1 MFRFIAR
8 LLRVVVFTNIL
19 VVCVRYNDH
28 HFHYGYVASQSSQSL
43 CCNPTLPVLT
53 ITLYSHTCRYILY
66 ACAILGKM
74 NSTFVTEYGDHVDAL
89 MFDIAHN
96 GNGNSQSLDSVFFP
110 LARHKS
116 WYDGHSFAT
125 GLFPFANGKSQE
137 SSSEAVNAYYGAYLW
152 SMVRE
157 GAQDDPLFELTDF
170 ARLLLAME
178 IQGAQT
184 YWHMVPPNNASNE
197 TSSSRL
203 DVYNP
208 TFEKN
213 YMVGNLG
220 MMDAVCS
227 TWFGTA
233 SLYVHMINFMPVTA
247 ITSLLFN
254 KTYAEKE
261 FDAVLAPILANVEMA
276 WRGYVISD
284 HAIVNPLSAWEEAQ
298 TLISY
303 QLDSALSKSQ
313 VLYWIST
320 RPGFNITAPS
330 VVKSNSTKISDKR
343 STSQPAETSKPLSQ
357 STRCEDNDACAKLGL
372 TGFCCPSS
380 QGKFLGCCSE
390 KR

>member
-1 MFRFIAR
+1 
-8 LLRVVVFTNIL
+8 
-19 VVCVRYNDH
+19 
-28 HFHYGYVASQSSQSL
+28 
-43 CCNPTLPVLT
+43 
-53 ITLYSHTCRYILY
+53 
-66 ACAILGKM
+66 M

-89 MFDIAHN
+89 MYDIAHN

-125 GLFPFANGKSQE
+125 GLFPFGNGKSQE

-178 IQGAQT
+178 IEGART
-184 YWHMVPPNNASNE
+184 YWHMLPPSDVSNKTAS
-197 TSSSRL
+197 TRPV
-203 DVYNP
+203 VYNP

-247 ITSLLFN
+247 ITSVLFN
-254 KTYAEKE
+254 QTYVEKE
-261 FDAVLAPILANVEMA
+261 FDAVLAPILADVEMA

-284 HAIVNPLSAWEEAQ
+284 QAIINPTSAWTEAQ
-298 TLISY
+298 KLVSY
-303 QLDSALSKSQ
+303 ELDSAISKSQ

-320 RPGFNITAPS
+320 RPGFNTSTA
-330 VVKSNSTKISDKR
+330 VEKSNYTKTSNTT
-343 STSQPAETSKPLSQ
+343 STSRPADTSKPYSQ
-357 STRCEDNDACAKLGL
+357 STRCEDNKECSKLGL
-372 TGFCCPSS
+372 TGFCCPTSG
-380 QGKFLGCCSE
+380 GKFLGCCS
-390 KR
+390 KKQ